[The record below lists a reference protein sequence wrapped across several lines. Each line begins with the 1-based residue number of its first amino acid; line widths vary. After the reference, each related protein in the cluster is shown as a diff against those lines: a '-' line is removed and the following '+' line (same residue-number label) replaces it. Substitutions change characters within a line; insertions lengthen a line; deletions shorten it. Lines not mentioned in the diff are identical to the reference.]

1 MSSYLTFYAK
11 SKDEGSK
18 PIPLVS
24 YSRNNEIYQQFN
36 DIIHPVYIGN
46 SNECQYKTLNV
57 EQIDSVIKEIESE
70 LRKVKFRLEEYT
82 KHASGNMDMVEYII
96 EQKEYIEDL
105 EYTLYRTMF
114 IRELVSDSLYSW
126 SNHEILCNID

>member
-1 MSSYLTFYAK
+1 MSSYLTFYAH

-36 DIIHPVYIGN
+36 DTIHPAYIGN
-46 SNECQYKTLNV
+46 SDECQYTKLTV
-57 EQIDSVIKEIESE
+57 AQVDSVIKEIESE
-70 LRKVKFRLEEYT
+70 LRKAKLRLEEYN

-105 EYTLYRTMF
+105 ECTLHRTMF
-114 IRELVSDSLYSW
+114 IRELVSDASYSW
-126 SNHEILCNID
+126 SKHEILCNTD

>member
-36 DIIHPVYIGN
+36 DTINPAYIGN
-46 SNECQYKTLNV
+46 SDECQYTKLTV
-57 EQIDSVIKEIESE
+57 KQVDSVIKEIESD
-70 LRKVKFRLEEYT
+70 LRKAKIRLEEYN

-114 IRELVSDSLYSW
+114 IRELVSETSHSW
-126 SNHEILCNID
+126 SNCEILCNID

>member
-1 MSSYLTFYAK
+1 MSSYLTFYAR

-36 DIIHPVYIGN
+36 DIIHPAYIGN
-46 SNECQYKTLNV
+46 SDECQYTKLTV
-57 EQIDSVIKEIESE
+57 EHVDSVIKEIESE

-126 SNHEILCNID
+126 SRHEILCNID

>member
-1 MSSYLTFYAK
+1 MSSYLTFYAR

-36 DIIHPVYIGN
+36 DTIHPVYIGN
-46 SNECQYKTLNV
+46 SDECQYTKLTV
-57 EQIDSVIKEIESE
+57 EQIDSVIKEIEAE
-70 LRKVKFRLEEYT
+70 LRKARSRLEEYN

-105 EYTLYRTMF
+105 EYTLHRTMF
-114 IRELVSDSLYSW
+114 IQELVSDSSYSW
-126 SNHEILCNID
+126 SKHEILCNID

>member
-11 SKDEGSK
+11 SKDENSK

-36 DIIHPVYIGN
+36 DTIHPAYISN
-46 SNECQYKTLNV
+46 SDECQYTKLTV
-57 EQIDSVIKEIESE
+57 EQVDSVIKEIESD
-70 LRKVKFRLEEYT
+70 LKKARVRLEEYNR
-82 KHASGNMDMVEYII
+82 HASGNMDMIEYII

-105 EYTLYRTMF
+105 EYTLNRTKF
-114 IRELVSDSLYSW
+114 IRELVSDTSYSW
-126 SNHEILCNID
+126 SNHEILCNVD

>member
-1 MSSYLTFYAK
+1 MSSYLTFYART
-11 SKDEGSK
+11 KDEGSK

-36 DIIHPVYIGN
+36 DIINPVYIGN
-46 SNECQYKTLNV
+46 SDECQYTKLTV
-57 EQIDSVIKEIESE
+57 EQVDSVIKEIESE
-70 LRKVKFRLEEYT
+70 LRKAMLRLEEYT

-105 EYTLYRTMF
+105 EYTLHRTMF
-114 IRELVSDSLYSW
+114 IRELVSDSSYSW
-126 SNHEILCNID
+126 SKHEILCNID

>member
-46 SNECQYKTLNV
+46 SNECQYTTLTV

-105 EYTLYRTMF
+105 EYTLHRTMF

>member
-11 SKDEGSK
+11 SKDENSK

-36 DIIHPVYIGN
+36 NTINIAYRGN
-46 SNECQYKTLNV
+46 SDEYQYTKLTV
-57 EQIDSVIKEIESE
+57 EQVDSVIKEIESD
-70 LRKVKFRLEEYT
+70 LRKSRVRLEEYN
-82 KHASGNMDMVEYII
+82 KHASGNMDMIECII
-96 EQKEYIEDL
+96 EQKEHIEDL
-105 EYTLYRTMF
+105 AYTLYKTMF
-114 IRELVSDSLYSW
+114 IREIVSNTSYSW

>member
-1 MSSYLTFYAK
+1 MSSYLTFYARH
-11 SKDEGSK
+11 KDVDSK

-36 DIIHPVYIGN
+36 DTIHPAYVGT
-46 SNECQYKTLNV
+46 SDECQYTVLTV
-57 EQIDSVIKEIESE
+57 EQVDSVIKEIESE
-70 LRKVKFRLEEYT
+70 LRKARLRLEEYT

-105 EYTLYRTMF
+105 EYTLYKTMF
-114 IRELVSDSLYSW
+114 IRELVSDASYSW
-126 SNHEILCNID
+126 SKHELLCNID

>member
-1 MSSYLTFYAK
+1 MSSYLTFYAR

-36 DIIHPVYIGN
+36 DTIHPAYIGN
-46 SNECQYKTLNV
+46 SDECQYTKLTV
-57 EQIDSVIKEIESE
+57 GQVDSVVKEIESE
-70 LRKVKFRLEEYT
+70 LRKARLRLEEYN

-114 IRELVSDSLYSW
+114 IRELVSDSSYSW
-126 SNHEILCNID
+126 SKHEILCNID

>member
-1 MSSYLTFYAK
+1 MSSYLTFYAR

-36 DIIHPVYIGN
+36 DTIHPTYVGN
-46 SNECQYKTLNV
+46 SDECQYTILTV
-57 EQIDSVIKEIESE
+57 EKVDSVIKEIESD
-70 LRKVKFRLEEYT
+70 LRKARIRLEEYD

-105 EYTLYRTMF
+105 EYALHRTMF
-114 IRELVSDSLYSW
+114 IRELVSDASYSW
-126 SNHEILCNID
+126 RKHEILCNIG

>member
-18 PIPLVS
+18 PISLVS

-36 DIIHPVYIGN
+36 DTIHPAYVGN
-46 SNECQYKTLNV
+46 ADECQYTVLTV
-57 EQIDSVIKEIESE
+57 EQVDSVIKEIESE
-70 LRKVKFRLEEYT
+70 LRKARLRLEEYT
-82 KHASGNMDMVEYII
+82 KHASGNMDMVEYIL

-105 EYTLYRTMF
+105 ECTLYKTMF
-114 IRELVSDSLYSW
+114 IRELVSDASYSW
-126 SNHEILCNID
+126 SKHEILCNID

>member
-46 SNECQYKTLNV
+46 SNECQYTTLTV

>member
-1 MSSYLTFYAK
+1 MSSYLTFYVR

-46 SNECQYKTLNV
+46 SDECQYTTLTI
-57 EQIDSVIKEIESE
+57 EQVDSVIKEIESE

-126 SNHEILCNID
+126 SRHEILCNID

>member
-1 MSSYLTFYAK
+1 MSSYLTFYAR

-36 DIIHPVYIGN
+36 DTIHPVYIGN
-46 SNECQYKTLNV
+46 SDECQYTKLTV
-57 EQIDSVIKEIESE
+57 EQVDSVIKEIEAE
-70 LRKVKFRLEEYT
+70 LRKARSRLEEYN

-105 EYTLYRTMF
+105 EYTLHRTMF
-114 IRELVSDSLYSW
+114 IRELVFDSSHSW
-126 SNHEILCNID
+126 SKHEILCNID